1 MYIVKKI
8 FTLVLKCILMTIYF
22 DIEMCNLILLLGFP
36 TQQEDHIR
44 KKKWDRTITMLPLKS
59 LNMISKW

>member
-1 MYIVKKI
+1 
-8 FTLVLKCILMTIYF
+8 MTIYF
-22 DIEMCNLILLLGFP
+22 DIEMCSLILLLGFP